1 MLEKLASLEAR
12 YNELTEEIAKPEV
25 IADQTTWQKL
35 MKAHAD
41 LEPVV
46 ETYRAYKA
54 ALEAVD
60 EAKGILEEEK
70 DAELRELAQM
80 QLDEQREEAAN
91 LEQQLKILLL
101 PKDPNDDK
109 NVIYKRCT
117 AAMPTGWVGGRI
129 FSPPATPIWAESRK
143 LSSCWKAAALTAS

>member
-80 QLDEQREEAAN
+80 QLDEQREETTT
-91 LEQQLKILLL
+91 
-101 PKDPNDDK
+101 K
-109 NVIYKRCT
+109 NFAVAQGPQRRQKRNF
-117 AAMPTGWVGGRI
+117 RNQ
-129 FSPPATPIWAESRK
+129 SRHRRR
-143 LSSCWKAAALTAS
+143 